1 MIISG
6 WGHKL
11 FKCAVIVYYK
21 FIHLW
26 TLLCM
31 RFEELL
37 SLSCR
42 ELLYVTTHRAK
53 TTTATSTLCLW
64 RYTDILTW
72 DFKKLVSFCG
82 RKKKCFWGF
91 FISIDLLCED
101 KWKRGEMKRKNI
113 VLKSFMN
120 ELWINLCIEPQYITH
135 RTKSPVTNHQPTLPA
150 TNSQLL
156 IYS

>member
-1 MIISG
+1 MYIINSYIYEHCYVCDSKSFFPSHVESFYMWRHTEPKQQQPHPHYVCEDIPIYLPG
-6 WGHKL
+6 NLKNL
-11 FKCAVIVYYK
+11 FLFVV
-21 FIHLW
+21 
-26 TLLCM
+26 
-31 RFEELL
+31 
-37 SLSCR
+37 
-42 ELLYVTTHRAK
+42 
-53 TTTATSTLCLW
+53 
-64 RYTDILTW
+64 D
-72 DFKKLVSFCG
+72 KKN
-82 RKKKCFWGF
+82 CFWGF